1 MSQKK
6 KKNNVMLIFS
16 IMLGYALTYMDK
28 NMIAAAIIPIEGEL
42 SLNASQSGLLMSMF
56 FIGYTVMQFPS
67 GWLSDKI
74 GPKKVLLISI
84 GTILIATI
92 FFGFVST
99 LVLLMI
105 IRLISGLGHAGVPT
119 SSAKVVANNIQPK
132 QKMFVQSLILSTSGI
147 GGILAFTLGSTLIN
161 MNWRYAYYGL
171 AILYAVSILMIFFF
185 FPKEK
190 KDTKVKQE
198 NKIPISVVFK
208 DKNVFIL
215 FAALLFLNIVL
226 YGYVSWLPSFFGT
239 NFGFDL
245 KEISIILSINAIL
258 MSVGALSS
266 SFMVDKVFKGN
277 NKLFALISV
286 IVCALACIIFA
297 LAGGLVVSI
306 IMMFIFTLASNAT
319 FVTLFSWPHKLIKQ
333 EVIGTSIAIINIGST
348 FGGFLSP
355 IITGYLITAFGG
367 NFNVAF
373 IAMGISAFICGLII
387 LFVRTKPR
395 ILWNIASSSRKTR
408 SNRRRYNK
416 TNKERGFL

>member
-6 KKNNVMLIFS
+6 SPNNVMLIIS

-42 SLNASQSGLLMSMF
+42 GLNASKSGLLMSMF
-56 FIGYTVMQFPS
+56 FIGYTLMQFPS

-84 GTILIATI
+84 STILIATI

-99 LVLLMI
+99 LVLLMV

-119 SSAKVVANNIQPK
+119 SSAKVVANNIHPK

-171 AILYAVSILMIFFF
+171 AILYAVSILMILFF

-190 KDTKVKQE
+190 RVPNVKQE

-226 YGYVSWLPSFFGT
+226 YGYVSWLPSFFGI
-239 NFGFDL
+239 NYGFDL

-266 SFMVDKVFKGN
+266 SLMIDKVFKGN

-286 IVCALACIIFA
+286 IVCALACIVFA
-297 LAGGLVVSI
+297 LASSLVVSI

-319 FVTLFSWPHKLIKQ
+319 FVTLFSWPHKLIEQ
-333 EVIGTSIAIINIGST
+333 EVIGSSIAIINVGST

-355 IITGYLITAFGG
+355 IITGSLITTFGG
-367 NFNVAF
+367 SYNVAF

-387 LFVRTKPR
+387 LFVRTKP
-395 ILWNIASSSRKTR
+395 NTVEHS
-408 SNRRRYNK
+408 
-416 TNKERGFL
+416 FV

>member
-6 KKNNVMLIFS
+6 KKSNVMLIFS

-28 NMIAAAIIPIEGEL
+28 NMIATAIIPIEGEL

-99 LVLLMI
+99 LVLLMV

-171 AILYAVSILMIFFF
+171 AILYAVSILMILFF

-190 KDTKVKQE
+190 RVPNVKQE

-266 SFMVDKVFKGN
+266 SLMVDKVFKGN

-286 IVCALACIIFA
+286 IVCALACIVFA
-297 LAGGLVVSI
+297 LAGSLVVSI

-319 FVTLFSWPHKLIKQ
+319 FVTLFSWPHKLIEQ
-333 EVIGTSIAIINIGST
+333 EVIGSSIAIINIGST

-355 IITGYLITAFGG
+355 IITGYLITTFGG
-367 NFNVAF
+367 SYNVAF

-387 LFVRTKPR
+387 LFVRTKP
-395 ILWNIASSSRKTR
+395 NTVEHS
-408 SNRRRYNK
+408 
-416 TNKERGFL
+416 FV

>member
-6 KKNNVMLIFS
+6 KKSNVMLIFS

-42 SLNASQSGLLMSMF
+42 GLNASQSGLLMSMF
-56 FIGYTVMQFPS
+56 FIGYTLMQFPS

-99 LVLLMI
+99 LVLLMV

-171 AILYAVSILMIFFF
+171 AILYAVSILMILFF

-190 KDTKVKQE
+190 RVPNVKQE

-266 SFMVDKVFKGN
+266 SLMVDKVFKGN

-297 LAGGLVVSI
+297 LAGSLVVSI

-319 FVTLFSWPHKLIKQ
+319 FVTLFSWPHKLIEQ
-333 EVIGTSIAIINIGST
+333 EVIGSSIAIINIGST

-355 IITGYLITAFGG
+355 IITGYLITTFGG
-367 NFNVAF
+367 SYNVAF

-387 LFVRTKPR
+387 LFVRTKP
-395 ILWNIASSSRKTR
+395 NTVEHS
-408 SNRRRYNK
+408 
-416 TNKERGFL
+416 FV

>member
-6 KKNNVMLIFS
+6 KKSNVMLIFS

-42 SLNASQSGLLMSMF
+42 GLNASKSGLLMSMF

-99 LVLLMI
+99 LVLLMV

-119 SSAKVVANNIQPK
+119 SSAKVVANNIHPK

-171 AILYAVSILMIFFF
+171 AILYAVSILMILFF

-190 KDTKVKQE
+190 RVPNVKQE

-226 YGYVSWLPSFFGT
+226 YGYVSWLPSFFGI
-239 NFGFDL
+239 NYGFDL

-266 SFMVDKVFKGN
+266 SLMVDKVFKGN

-286 IVCALACIIFA
+286 IVCALACIVFA
-297 LAGGLVVSI
+297 LAGSLVVSI

-319 FVTLFSWPHKLIKQ
+319 FVTLFSWPHKLIEQ
-333 EVIGTSIAIINIGST
+333 EVIGSSIAIINIGST

-355 IITGYLITAFGG
+355 IITGYLITTFGG
-367 NFNVAF
+367 SYNVAF

-387 LFVRTKPR
+387 LFVRTKP
-395 ILWNIASSSRKTR
+395 NTVEHS
-408 SNRRRYNK
+408 
-416 TNKERGFL
+416 FV

>member
-1 MSQKK
+1 
-6 KKNNVMLIFS
+6 
-16 IMLGYALTYMDK
+16 MLGYALTYMDK
-28 NMIAAAIIPIEGEL
+28 NMIATAIIPIKGEL
-42 SLNASQSGLLMSMF
+42 SLDASQSGLLMSMF

-190 KDTKVKQE
+190 KDPNVKQE

-286 IVCALACIIFA
+286 IVCALACIVFA

-367 NFNVAF
+367 NYNVAF
-373 IAMGISAFICGLII
+373 IAMGISAFICGLGI
-387 LFVRTKPR
+387 LLVRTKP
-395 ILWNIASSSRKTR
+395 INTGEHK
-408 SNRRRYNK
+408 
-416 TNKERGFL
+416 FV

>member
-6 KKNNVMLIFS
+6 KKSNVMLIFS

-42 SLNASQSGLLMSMF
+42 GLNASKSGLLMSMF
-56 FIGYTVMQFPS
+56 FIGYTLMQFPS

-99 LVLLMI
+99 LVLLMV

-119 SSAKVVANNIQPK
+119 SSAKVVANNIHPK

-171 AILYAVSILMIFFF
+171 AILYAVSILMILFF

-190 KDTKVKQE
+190 RVPNVKQE

-226 YGYVSWLPSFFGT
+226 YGYVSWLPSFFGI
-239 NFGFDL
+239 NYGFDL

-266 SFMVDKVFKGN
+266 SLMIDKVFKGN

-286 IVCALACIIFA
+286 VVCALACIIFA
-297 LAGGLVVSI
+297 LASSLVVSI

-319 FVTLFSWPHKLIKQ
+319 FVTLFSWPHKLIEQ
-333 EVIGTSIAIINIGST
+333 EVIGSSIAIINIGST

-355 IITGYLITAFGG
+355 IITGYLITTFGG
-367 NFNVAF
+367 SYNVAF

-387 LFVRTKPR
+387 LFVRTKP
-395 ILWNIASSSRKTR
+395 NTVEHS
-408 SNRRRYNK
+408 
-416 TNKERGFL
+416 FV

>member
-6 KKNNVMLIFS
+6 KKSNVMLIFS

-42 SLNASQSGLLMSMF
+42 GLNASKSGLLMSMF
-56 FIGYTVMQFPS
+56 FIGYTLMQFPS

-99 LVLLMI
+99 LVLLMV

-119 SSAKVVANNIQPK
+119 SSAKVVANNIHPK

-171 AILYAVSILMIFFF
+171 AILYAVSILMILFF

-190 KDTKVKQE
+190 RDPNVKQE

-226 YGYVSWLPSFFGT
+226 YGYVSWLPSFFGI
-239 NFGFDL
+239 NYGFDL

-266 SFMVDKVFKGN
+266 SLMIDKVFKGN

-286 IVCALACIIFA
+286 VVCALACIIFA
-297 LAGGLVVSI
+297 LASGLVVSI

-319 FVTLFSWPHKLIKQ
+319 FVTLFSWPHKLIEQ
-333 EVIGTSIAIINIGST
+333 EVIGSSIAIINIGST

-355 IITGYLITAFGG
+355 IITGYLITTFGG
-367 NFNVAF
+367 SYNVAF

-387 LFVRTKPR
+387 LFVRTKP
-395 ILWNIASSSRKTR
+395 NTVEHS
-408 SNRRRYNK
+408 
-416 TNKERGFL
+416 FV

>member
-28 NMIAAAIIPIEGEL
+28 NMIATAIIPIEGEL
-42 SLNASQSGLLMSMF
+42 SLDASQSGLLMSMF

-215 FAALLFLNIVL
+215 FTALLFLNIVL

-348 FGGFLSP
+348 FGGS
-355 IITGYLITAFGG
+355 YLLLLLDI
-367 NFNVAF
+367 
-373 IAMGISAFICGLII
+373 
-387 LFVRTKPR
+387 
-395 ILWNIASSSRKTR
+395 
-408 SNRRRYNK
+408 
-416 TNKERGFL
+416 

>member
-1 MSQKK
+1 MNQKK

-28 NMIAAAIIPIEGEL
+28 NMIATAIIPIEAEL
-42 SLNASQSGLLMSMF
+42 GLNPSQSGLLMSMF

-84 GTILIATI
+84 GTILIATF
-92 FFGFVST
+92 FFGFVRT
-99 LVLLMI
+99 LGLLMI

-119 SSAKVVANNIQPK
+119 SSTKVVANNIQPK

-161 MNWRYAYYGL
+161 TNWRYAYFGL
-171 AILYAVSILMIFFF
+171 AILYAVSILMIFIF
-185 FPKEK
+185 FPKQEK
-190 KDTKVKQE
+190 TPAVKQE

-226 YGYVSWLPSFFGT
+226 YGYVSWLPSLYGAK
-239 NFGFDL
+239 FGFGI
-245 KEISIILSINAIL
+245 KEISIILSINAIS

-277 NKLFALISV
+277 NKLFAVISI
-286 IVCALACIIFA
+286 IVCALVLFVFA
-297 LAGGLVVSI
+297 LTGSLVMSF
-306 IMMFIFTLASNAT
+306 IMMCIFTLTSNAT
-319 FVTLFSWPHKLIKQ
+319 FVTLFSWPHKLIRQ

-367 NFNVAF
+367 NYNIAF
-373 IAMGISAFICGLII
+373 MAMGISAITCGLII
-387 LFVRTKPR
+387 LFVRTKPVKTR
-395 ILWNIASSSRKTR
+395 DIGIGSSSQ
-408 SNRRRYNK
+408 
-416 TNKERGFL
+416 

>member
-6 KKNNVMLIFS
+6 KKSNVMLIFS

-28 NMIAAAIIPIEGEL
+28 NMIATAIIPIKGEL
-42 SLNASQSGLLMSMF
+42 SLDASQSGLLMSMF

-198 NKIPISVVFK
+198 NKIPISIVFK

-215 FAALLFLNIVL
+215 FTALLFLNIVL

-373 IAMGISAFICGLII
+373 IAMGISAFICGLGI
-387 LFVRTKPR
+387 LLVRTQPINTGEHK
-395 ILWNIASSSRKTR
+395 
-408 SNRRRYNK
+408 
-416 TNKERGFL
+416 FV

>member
-6 KKNNVMLIFS
+6 KKSNVMLIFS

-42 SLNASQSGLLMSMF
+42 GLNASKSGLLMSMF

-99 LVLLMI
+99 LVLLMV

-119 SSAKVVANNIQPK
+119 SSAKVVANNIHPK

-171 AILYAVSILMIFFF
+171 AILYAVSILMILFF

-190 KDTKVKQE
+190 RVPNVKQE

-226 YGYVSWLPSFFGT
+226 YGYVSWLPSFFGI
-239 NFGFDL
+239 NYGFDL

-266 SFMVDKVFKGN
+266 SLMVDKVFKGN

-297 LAGGLVVSI
+297 LASSLVVSI

-319 FVTLFSWPHKLIKQ
+319 FVTLFSWPHKLIEQ
-333 EVIGTSIAIINIGST
+333 EVIGSSIAIINIGST

-355 IITGYLITAFGG
+355 IITGYLITTFGG
-367 NFNVAF
+367 SYNVAF

-387 LFVRTKPR
+387 LFVRTKP
-395 ILWNIASSSRKTR
+395 KYCGT
-408 SNRRRYNK
+408 
-416 TNKERGFL
+416 

>member
-1 MSQKK
+1 
-6 KKNNVMLIFS
+6 
-16 IMLGYALTYMDK
+16 MLGYALTYMDK

-42 SLNASQSGLLMSMF
+42 GLDASKSGLLMSMF
-56 FIGYTVMQFPS
+56 FIGYTLMQFPS

-99 LVLLMI
+99 LVLLMV

-171 AILYAVSILMIFFF
+171 AILYAVSILMILFF

-190 KDTKVKQE
+190 KDPKVKQE

-226 YGYVSWLPSFFGT
+226 YGYVSWLPSFFGI
-239 NFGFDL
+239 NYGFDL

-297 LAGGLVVSI
+297 LAGSLVVSI

-355 IITGYLITAFGG
+355 IITGYLITTFGG
-367 NFNVAF
+367 SYNVAF
-373 IAMGISAFICGLII
+373 IAMGISAFICGLVI
-387 LFVRTKPR
+387 LFVRTKP
-395 ILWNIASSSRKTR
+395 NTVEHS
-408 SNRRRYNK
+408 
-416 TNKERGFL
+416 FV